1 MKLINSDGKFDFIKN
16 GIVDIDDTLPKYKT
30 LNTVKTEKEERSSSF
45 SPLPSNHQEGDNL
58 TISEIS
64 DTPKMS
70 ANYVDE
76 NLRNKIKRMKSDNLR
91 EFLGSEDAKEFN
103 KAFGHILLGEVN
115 GNKWS
120 IYVTPSNIMDYSNPQ
135 RIKNSFWDKIKD
147 MWTDIVK
154 KFKNRNEA
162 LRVIDFFD
170 MIHIEAG
177 KEKDFIDKISGYF
190 RLLDNAYKMNQV
202 AQIDSLSQQLMIQV
216 YESVLAVHG
225 YNRYIS
231 FGKLQSLKQGGKKV
245 IDIDYIKNFNRIIPT
260 EIVEKKIKCDEFH
273 VFDNYCVM
281 YYDPSGETYA
291 KTSRAKRDPILFG
304 LINHSEK
311 LYYIADWEDEYCDLT
326 LEDIAER
333 ANIVETI

>member
-16 GIVDIDDTLPKYKT
+16 GIVNIDSTLPKYKT
-30 LNTVKTEKEERSSSF
+30 LNTVKKEKEERSSSF
-45 SPLPSNHQEGDNL
+45 PPLPSYRQEGIDNL
-58 TISEIS
+58 TISE
-64 DTPKMS
+64 TPKVT
-70 ANYVDE
+70 NKNTDE
-76 NLRNKIKRMKSDNLR
+76 NLRNKIKKMKSDNLR
-91 EFLGSEDAKEFN
+91 EFLSSEDAKEFN
-103 KAFGHILLGEVN
+103 KAFCHILLGEVN
-115 GNKWS
+115 ENNWS
-120 IYVTPSNIMDYSNPQ
+120 INVTSNHLVEYNNP
-135 RIKNSFWDKIKD
+135 RKIKYSFWDKVKD

-154 KFKNRNEA
+154 KIKNRNEA

-245 IDIDYIKNFNRIIPT
+245 IDIDYIKNFNRVLPT
-260 EIVEKKIKCDEFH
+260 EIVEKKLKCDEFH

-291 KTSRAKRDPILFG
+291 KTSMAKRDPILFG

>member
-1 MKLINSDGKFDFIKN
+1 MTNKN
-16 GIVDIDDTLPKYKT
+16 
-30 LNTVKTEKEERSSSF
+30 
-45 SPLPSNHQEGDNL
+45 
-58 TISEIS
+58 
-64 DTPKMS
+64 
-70 ANYVDE
+70 VDE
-76 NLRNKIKRMKSDNLR
+76 KLRDKIKEMKSDNMR
-91 EFLGSEDAKEFN
+91 EFLSSEDAKEFN
-103 KAFGHILLGEVN
+103 KAFSYILLGEVN
-115 GNKWS
+115 DNNWS
-120 IYVTPSNIMDYSNPQ
+120 LNVSSSHLVEYQNPR
-135 RIKNSFWDKIKD
+135 RIKESFWDKVKD
-147 MWTDIVK
+147 TWTDIVK

-170 MIHIEAG
+170 MMHIETG
-177 KEKDFIDKISGYF
+177 KEKEFIDKISGYF

-245 IDIDYIKNFNRIIPT
+245 IDIDYIKNFNRVIPT
-260 EIVEKKIKCDEFH
+260 EIVEKKLKCDEFH